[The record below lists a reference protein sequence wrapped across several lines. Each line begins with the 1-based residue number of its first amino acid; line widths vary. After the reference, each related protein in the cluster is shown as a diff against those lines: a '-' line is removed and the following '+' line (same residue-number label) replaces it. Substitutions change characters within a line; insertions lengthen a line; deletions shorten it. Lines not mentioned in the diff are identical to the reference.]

1 MSLVDEFRKNKQN
14 GGRYDKLSF
23 KHLCAIIAQGN
34 FFDYVENI
42 DYFHEFIKA
51 LSNKFCEVKGII
63 PPEISFEKLPQFS
76 AYAETFFDFA
86 NPQIRPKI
94 KINTSLDKLFDVM
107 QHHDNKFFPY
117 LVFESIVHENCH
129 VSQIN
134 AMIDNNFE
142 NVNDQNKISALNTKM
157 SFLIKQAIL
166 DGQISLDEELNPKLS
181 AIFRL
186 DLLEKAFV
194 DFVNTYYTYGNS
206 PHEIAARDFAQEECE
221 NLLTLPNLTEEQ
233 KHRLQCFIDYSRL
246 NSKSLLYNPKFNNY
260 DFMEDLK
267 RSQLFTAQPE
277 ILRVREELIEI
288 VDKIFE
294 SKGLLTV
301 EEAERMDIL
310 ISLDEQFEFL
320 KTRVGIDFDE
330 REYEIRC
337 EKLEQKALKKQEML
351 EQKLNAQYVSLF
363 PKSEKLKSF
372 EPSDALLMQP
382 DISLFTQAVDY
393 YENQQKRK

>member
-14 GGRYDKLSF
+14 GGRYDKLNF
-23 KHLCAIIAQGN
+23 KQLCAIIAQGN

-42 DYFHEFIKA
+42 EYFHEFIKA
-51 LSNKFCEVKGII
+51 LSNKFCEVKGIF

-94 KINTSLDKLFDVM
+94 KINTTLDKLFDVM
-107 QHHDNKFFPY
+107 QHHNNKFFPY

-233 KHRLQCFIDYSRL
+233 KHRLQCFIDYSKL

-320 KTRVGIDFDE
+320 KTRVGIDMNEQEFLQ
-330 REYEIRC
+330 RVSQ
-337 EKLEQKALKKQEML
+337 LEQKADHEQYLLESKLKKQYL
-351 EQKLNAQYVSLF
+351 YLF
-363 PKSEKLKSF
+363 EKSAELKNFVLPKSVIY
-372 EPSDALLMQP
+372 QP
-382 DISLFTQAVDY
+382 DICFFVKASEQLK
-393 YENQQKRK
+393 QKGK

>member
-1 MSLVDEFRKNKQN
+1 MQRK
-14 GGRYDKLSF
+14 
-23 KHLCAIIAQGN
+23 
-34 FFDYVENI
+34 
-42 DYFHEFIKA
+42 
-51 LSNKFCEVKGII
+51 
-63 PPEISFEKLPQFS
+63 
-76 AYAETFFDFA
+76 
-86 NPQIRPKI
+86 
-94 KINTSLDKLFDVM
+94 
-107 QHHDNKFFPY
+107 
-117 LVFESIVHENCH
+117 
-129 VSQIN
+129 
-134 AMIDNNFE
+134 
-142 NVNDQNKISALNTKM
+142 
-157 SFLIKQAIL
+157 
-166 DGQISLDEELNPKLS
+166 
-181 AIFRL
+181 
-186 DLLEKAFV
+186 KAFV

-233 KHRLQCFIDYSRL
+233 KHRLQCFIDYSKL

-267 RSQLFTAQPE
+267 HSQLFTAQPE

-330 REYEIRC
+330 REYEVRC